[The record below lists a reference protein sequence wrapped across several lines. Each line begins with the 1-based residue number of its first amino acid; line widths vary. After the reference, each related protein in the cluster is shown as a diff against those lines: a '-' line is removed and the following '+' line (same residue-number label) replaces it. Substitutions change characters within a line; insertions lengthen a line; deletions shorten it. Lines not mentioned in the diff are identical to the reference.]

1 MILDHLGCTNKW
13 NAPFLSTL
21 QAILANPKSHNAL
34 KMGCFGTKNES
45 KMDQKG
51 VFPKVLLDY
60 LGCTNKWNE
69 PILSP
74 CGAILAPLK
83 AESALKMGQFG
94 TTNGSKT
101 GQNHGFPKM
110 IVV

>member
-1 MILDHLGCTNKW
+1 MPKQV
-13 NAPFLSTL
+13 FLARFELVMAT
-21 QAILANPKSHNAL
+21 PKSQNAL
-34 KMGCFGTKNES
+34 KMGCFTAKKRS
-45 KMDQKG
+45 KMGQN
-51 VFPKVLLDY
+51 VFFPKIPLDD

-83 AESALKMGQFG
+83 AERALKMVHFG
-94 TTNGSKT
+94 TTNGSRT

-110 IVV
+110 IIV